1 MEVVRK
7 GKLVTIKSPEPTV
20 KSLYYKVLEID
31 KRIKAIEERLGIK
44 EVKSNGSNS

>member
-1 MEVVRK
+1 MEVIRK

-20 KSLYYKVLEID
+20 KSLYCKLMEID
-31 KRIKAIEERLGIK
+31 KRLRAVEEKIK